1 MGNCCGC
8 LKDRSGDDAYH
19 LTEAEREDQR
29 IKAAEAAETRAN
41 RFQQGGGGEKLKA
54 KALAREKAE
63 KDATREGGGGDN
75 AMRWQ
80 V

>member
-8 LKDRSGDDAYH
+8 LKDSSDDDYY
-19 LTEAEREDQR
+19 LTEAERDDQR
-29 IKAAEAAETRAN
+29 MKAAEAAEARAN
-41 RFQQGGGGEKLKA
+41 RFQQGGGGERLKA
-54 KALAREKAE
+54 KALAQEKAE
-63 KDATREGGGGDN
+63 KDAARVGGGDN